1 MVQTLTASHTIASM
15 SQVRSQFNLVAN
27 PDPQFFPEW
36 YIGLPELTS
45 AEKQT
50 LDHYR
55 TRFLAHYDRGE
66 LSEGAVD
73 RLLISPLLDLA
84 GFYDPRFSIDTETTI
99 EVTAED
105 DTRYR
110 GRIDALVIAQQF
122 WVLVVE
128 EKATRIAMETALP
141 QALTYMVAHPNQS
154 LPVFGLAANGNN
166 FMFLKLQ
173 HQEYAFSDSFS
184 LLSHQN
190 KLYEVLQILKSIR
203 DQLIPAAPPN
213 GKTPVPS

>member
-1 MVQTLTASHTIASM
+1 MVQTLAVSQTIASM
-15 SQVRSQFNLVAN
+15 SQVRSQFNLIAN

-36 YIGLPELTS
+36 YIGLPELTT
-45 AEKQT
+45 AETQT

-190 KLYEVLQILKSIR
+190 KLYEVLQILKQIR
-203 DQLIPAAPPN
+203 DGLQPTVDHRRIPAAP
-213 GKTPVPS
+213 S